1 MLFFKVCFNTI
12 KSDCYSVFTFCTIK
26 KQLVFISCLLK
37 SIVQTKSCFVLIC
50 FIDVTFYSFTAAI
63 DFQLAPTQH
72 SADLS
77 FSLTCNLTGGEVS
90 AVIWT
95 RDGFLL
101 DNTGP
106 LVLTDT
112 TTHYVN
118 VLEVNGRTRGT
129 YTCQAIGVDNQVLSS
144 ATIDVQG

>member
-1 MLFFKVCFNTI
+1 MLRSLPSKPSAVA
-12 KSDCYSVFTFCTIK
+12 V
-26 KQLVFISCLLK
+26 
-37 SIVQTKSCFVLIC
+37 
-50 FIDVTFYSFTAAI
+50 
-63 DFQLAPTQH
+63 DFQLVPTQH
-72 SADLS
+72 SGNVS
-77 FSLTCNLTGGEVS
+77 FSLTCNLIGGEVS
-90 AVIWT
+90 SVTWT

-112 TTHYVN
+112 ATHSYAN

-144 ATIDVQG
+144 ATIDVQGWCANSYVEFSFLS